1 MIHAMFLS
9 YKQPSSPPKRTS
21 SVLNFA
27 VPPAKRT
34 RPNNDVPE
42 WHTVIQSVQDELL
55 QLRQRLDDA
64 PPINEFEAR
73 TSMYTANSTIPV
85 PRTDKRRLARDRVT
99 QWLEG
104 KTKRFPRLSDFWG
117 TMNREETFSNESR
130 AHFQAILIWM
140 LQQLATVTDVAQRVR
155 VQQQCMQI
163 QQVLARLTEL
173 GTDCSSTGGIIK
185 VLVQDLNSSGDF
197 SQTVSILHT
206 ARVGLVL
213 RQAPHQST
221 YNKTHSSNPYGGTHN
236 NTYSKPGSRGT
247 SSASVM
253 TGRCFHCKQKD
264 HPYKECTWRLQG
276 KVMPQA
282 WYCSA
287 WNKGACHNGGN
298 NSCLYVHK
306 CSKCSGNHKAINCQN
321 HQQRG

>member
-1 MIHAMFLS
+1 LVPRLADCTWEEAASWTERESEHARSYIESSDHDLLEWAMIHAMFLS

-21 SVLNFA
+21 SVINLA

-55 QLRQRLDDA
+55 QLRQRLDNA

-140 LQQLATVTDVAQRVR
+140 LQQLA
-155 VQQQCMQI
+155 
-163 QQVLARLTEL
+163 
-173 GTDCSSTGGIIK
+173 
-185 VLVQDLNSSGDF
+185 
-197 SQTVSILHT
+197 
-206 ARVGLVL
+206 
-213 RQAPHQST
+213 
-221 YNKTHSSNPYGGTHN
+221 
-236 NTYSKPGSRGT
+236 
-247 SSASVM
+247 
-253 TGRCFHCKQKD
+253 
-264 HPYKECTWRLQG
+264 
-276 KVMPQA
+276 
-282 WYCSA
+282 
-287 WNKGACHNGGN
+287 
-298 NSCLYVHK
+298 
-306 CSKCSGNHKAINCQN
+306 
-321 HQQRG
+321 